1 MSPTPTTP
9 PKSAPDFQPSNL
21 DQSRCSS
28 QPSTLDQS
36 HHVDQSHH
44 MDQSHHVDQSHHM
57 DHELPAHFAPD
68 FPHEHHTALPEDF
81 PVELHESTNYS
92 QEQLKQDGYG
102 QGSYAAPVMFSTGD
116 FGVTTVEGTEYE
128 RFLLPDKF
136 VTGEGELALKAKLLA
151 TLGWRMASYGA
162 ETRLIVQSVK
172 KMAHD
177 LGCHSVDL
185 SITRDGIIVKLRRGY
200 EVAVEFKEI
209 KQFAINMDALARL
222 HHICLFVSE
231 GKLTD
236 PKKIYHAIRAVRPRH
251 YSRNLLIVI
260 EAIAGGCFAYL
271 NGGTLAVCL
280 SAIIGGLLLM
290 YSRFA
295 FIKRGFFESFFFML
309 SACIGS
315 LIASLLCHYGF
326 HASQD
331 ETLIAATCTTLLLV
345 PGFPMLNGFLDIFKG
360 YVPIGLTRLVIAVV
374 LVISAAVGLLTTSYL
389 TSLLITYL
397 PQNLW

>member
-1 MSPTPTTP
+1 MSSTPTTP

-295 FIKRGFFESFFFML
+295 FIKRGFFESFTFML

-315 LIASLLCHYGF
+315 LIASLVCHYGF

>member
-1 MSPTPTTP
+1 MSSTPTTP

-295 FIKRGFFESFFFML
+295 FIKRGFFESFTFML

>member
-9 PKSAPDFQPSNL
+9 PKSAPATHDFQPSNL
-21 DQSRCSS
+21 DQS
-28 QPSTLDQS
+28 
-36 HHVDQSHH
+36 HHV
-44 MDQSHHVDQSHHM
+44 

-280 SAIIGGLLLM
+280 SAIIGGLFLM

-295 FIKRGFFESFFFML
+295 FIKRGFFESFTFML

-315 LIASLLCHYGF
+315 LIASLVCHYGF
-326 HASQD
+326 QASAD

>member
-1 MSPTPTTP
+1 MSPNPTTP
-9 PKSAPDFQPSNL
+9 PQSTPTSSSELEPGTLNQPTPL
-21 DQSRCSS
+21 DQSNSAH
-28 QPSTLDQS
+28 QS
-36 HHVDQSHH
+36 HSI
-44 MDQSHHVDQSHHM
+44 SP
-57 DHELPAHFAPD
+57 ELPVHFEPD
-68 FPHEHHTALPEDF
+68 FPHEHHTELPEDF

-92 QEQLKQDGYG
+92 KEKLSHDGYG

-116 FGVTTVEGTEYE
+116 FGVSTVEGTEYE

-177 LGCHSVDL
+177 LDCHSVDL

-222 HHICLFVSE
+222 HHICLFVSD

-251 YSRNLLIVI
+251 YSRNQLIVI
-260 EAIAGGCFAYL
+260 EALAGGCFAYL

-280 SAIIGGLLLM
+280 SAIIGGLFLM

-295 FIKRGFFESFFFML
+295 FIKRGFFESFTFML

-315 LIASLLCHYGF
+315 LIASLVCHYGF
-326 HASQD
+326 QANAD

-360 YVPIGLTRLVIAVV
+360 YVPIGLTRLVIAAV